1 MRRAKRGGTIPSGQ
15 QFPEPQKPVPLSAP
29 AEVTG
34 PVKILT
40 KQEVLDLLHV
50 SDVTLW
56 TWIRDGNFPPS
67 RVFGPGQGR
76 RSTVG
81 WIATEVYAWIAN
93 APRRIPKGSKVQP

>member
-1 MRRAKRGGTIPSGQ
+1 MRKGKRGGTTPSGQ

-40 KQEVLDLLHV
+40 KKEVLALLHI

-56 TWIRDGNFPPS
+56 NWIKAGDFPPP
-67 RVFGPGQGR
+67 RVFGPHRGR
-76 RSTVG
+76 RSTIG
-81 WIATEVYAWIAN
+81 WLDIEVYAWIAN
-93 APRRIPKGSKVQP
+93 APRRLPKGSKVKP